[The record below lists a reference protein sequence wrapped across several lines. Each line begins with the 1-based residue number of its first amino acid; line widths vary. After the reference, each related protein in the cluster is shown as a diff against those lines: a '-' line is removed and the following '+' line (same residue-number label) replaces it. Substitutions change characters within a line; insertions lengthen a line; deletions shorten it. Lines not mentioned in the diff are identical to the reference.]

1 MVVTDSGW
9 IEARVKSLPECPG
22 VYLMKDAAGQIIYI
36 GKAANLNN
44 RVRSYFS
51 GGSMTPKTAELV
63 GHIRDIDIFVTGS
76 EEEALVLELT
86 LVKRHRPHY
95 NIRLKDDK
103 GFPYLRIDLNED
115 WARVQIVRH
124 PPADNARYFGPFAS
138 SLSINRTLDVAKN
151 IFPFRTCNQVLRG
164 TPKRPCLEYDMHHCP
179 APCAGYITREDYQ
192 IAIKGLVCFLEGR
205 NDVLEKSLAEQM
217 KQAAAQQKFEL
228 AARLRD
234 QLSAVKEIIR
244 WQKLAARVRGDLDVV
259 AVAQEN
265 DGACAQVFMI
275 RNGGIIGKESY
286 VIQGAAQEEARD
298 ILSSFIEQYYGAT
311 ASVPPLILAEYAVAN
326 RSVIQKWLA
335 ARRGGAVALS
345 TPVKGPR
352 RDLMKMVSEN
362 AVKALEQH
370 RLKNMTQPFK
380 LKAALNELQQHL
392 NLAAPPARIE
402 GYDISNLQGKMAVGS
417 MVVFEGG
424 RPSSRHYRRFRIKTI
439 SQADDY
445 AMLQEVLKRR
455 FALHDGGTMRE
466 MVIPDLIL
474 IDGGKGQLNA
484 ALEALHSVAGLSVPV
499 ISLAK
504 GKEEIFVPGA
514 ARGLVLPAGSVARQ
528 LLQRIRDEA
537 HRFAV
542 GYHRT
547 VRKHAAFASEMEEV
561 TGLGPRRRAAL
572 LKHFGSP
579 DRIKQAST
587 EELAR
592 VPGISP
598 RLAAQIKEHFQAGS

>member
-1 MVVTDSGW
+1 M
-9 IEARVKSLPECPG
+9 PESPG
-22 VYLMKDAAGQIIYI
+22 VYLMKDNAGQIIYI
-36 GKAANLNN
+36 GKAANLAN
-44 RVRSYFS
+44 RVRSYFT
-51 GGSMTPKTAELV
+51 GGYLTPKTVELV
-63 GHIRDIDIFVTGS
+63 GHICDIDTFITGS

-86 LVKRHRPHY
+86 LVKRHHPHY

-115 WARVQIVRH
+115 WPRVQIVRR
-124 PPADNARYFGPFAS
+124 PPADDARYFGPFAS

-151 IFPFRTCNQVLRG
+151 IFPFRTCNLVLRG
-164 TPKRPCLEYDMHHCP
+164 PTKRPCLEYDMHHCP
-179 APCAGYITREDYQ
+179 APCAGYITRDEYMA
-192 IAIKGLVCFLEGR
+192 AIKGLVCFLEGR

-217 KQAAAQQKFEL
+217 RQAAGQQKFET

-234 QLSAVKEIIR
+234 QLAAVREIIH
-244 WQKLAARVRGDLDVV
+244 WQKLATRVRGDLDVV

-275 RNGGIIGKESY
+275 RNSGIIGKESY
-286 VIQGAAQEEARD
+286 VIQGAADEESRD
-298 ILSSFIEQYYGAT
+298 VLSSFIEQYYGAT
-311 ASVPPLILAEYAVAN
+311 ANIPPLILAEYPVAN
-326 RSVIQKWLA
+326 RTVIQKWLST
-335 ARRGGAVALS
+335 RRGAAVALS

-352 RDLMKMVSEN
+352 RDLMKLVSEN
-362 AVKALEQH
+362 AQRALEQH

-380 LKAALNELQQHL
+380 VKAALDELQQHL
-392 NLAAPPARIE
+392 NLAVPPGRIE

-455 FALHDGGTMRE
+455 FARHEGSTLKE
-466 MVIPDLIL
+466 MTIPDLIL

-484 ALEALHSVAGLSVPV
+484 ALEALRGVAELSIPV

-514 ARGLVLPAGSVARQ
+514 ARALELPAGSLARQ

-547 VRKHAAFASEMEEV
+547 VRKHAAFASEMDEV
-561 TGLGPRRRAAL
+561 PGLGPRRRVAL

-579 DRIKQAST
+579 DRIKQASI
-587 EELAR
+587 EELAQ

-598 RLAAQIKEHFQAGS
+598 RLAAQIKEHFQLGL